1 MVAVLSEWWL
11 FYLSGGWCRP
21 LPTTVGTSLVY
32 KSVWL
37 VVIGELHYLEKE
49 PSNLRSDFA
58 MIII

>member
-1 MVAVLSEWWL
+1 MYYEQQ
-11 FYLSGGWCRP
+11 LSGSMGK
-21 LPTTVGTSLVY
+21 LTMYVY

-58 MIII
+58 MVII